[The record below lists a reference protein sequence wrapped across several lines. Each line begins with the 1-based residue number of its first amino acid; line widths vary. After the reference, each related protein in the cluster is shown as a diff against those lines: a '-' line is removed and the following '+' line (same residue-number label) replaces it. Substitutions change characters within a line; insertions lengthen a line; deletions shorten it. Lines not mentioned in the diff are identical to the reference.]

1 MARPVKF
8 EDGYERVSVGL
19 SAGTK
24 RRLEEAAS
32 LLAVKAGKRLSLGET
47 IGMLLEESE
56 TLKTMD
62 KVAAKLRAEK

>member
-24 RRLEEAAS
+24 RRLEEAAA
-32 LLAVKAGKRLSLGET
+32 LFGVREGKRLSLGET
-47 IGMLLEESE
+47 IGLLLEESE
-56 TLKTMD
+56 RLKAMD
-62 KVAAKLRAEK
+62 KLAAKARQA